1 MRLSANSINRRQ
13 RAATGVATR
22 ESLACIKT
30 RSRIISI
37 SLIIAAFLGL
47 LLVVYLIVDTGAAD
61 VAHAMAVI
69 GWWFVPITLF
79 PLFPFTLAA
88 LSSPSLIPTS
98 TRTAS
103 LPVVSVPLF
112 RDSINSPL

>member
-1 MRLSANSINRRQ
+1 MRPSANLINRRQ
-13 RAATGVATR
+13 RPATGVATR

-69 GWWFVPITLF
+69 GLGLVPITFFHLI
-79 PLFPFTLAA
+79 PLALGA
-88 LSSPSLIPTS
+88 LSLRPLIPPS
-98 TRTAS
+98 SRPDA
-103 LPVVSVPLF
+103 LPVVGV
-112 RDSINSPL
+112 RWICH